1 MDLVLK
7 NKDKL
12 ETRSHKHEANVPDF
26 NEISVLHQD
35 EGMIVVNKPSGIPVH
50 PTGRFYY
57 NSVTEVVKLQE
68 NIPDLFP
75 CYRLDR
81 LTSGVLVLCKS
92 SEMAGK
98 FQKRIREST
107 MAKEYLAR
115 VKGKFPQQVIECN
128 EPVANIVPKKGF
140 TYGTGV
146 KKEALTIFE
155 GLKYNSELDESI
167 VLCKPVTGRTH
178 QIRIHLNLLGFPIPN
193 DPLYGPSASSI
204 RQSITAS
211 KNVTEEQFD
220 QLVKEFNADYKSL
233 ATNHFCEEC
242 GYQVF
247 SDENPKD
254 LIIYLHAY
262 KYYAN
267 DGEWKFEAPPPEWA
281 NI

>member
-1 MDLVLK
+1 M
-7 NKDKL
+7 
-12 ETRSHKHEANVPDF
+12 
-26 NEISVLHQD
+26 
-35 EGMIVVNKPSGIPVH
+35 
-50 PTGRFYY
+50 
-57 NSVTEVVKLQE
+57 
-68 NIPDLFP
+68 
-75 CYRLDR
+75 
-81 LTSGVLVLCKS
+81 
-92 SEMAGK
+92 
-98 FQKRIREST
+98 
-107 MAKEYLAR
+107 
-115 VKGKFPQQVIECN
+115 
-128 EPVANIVPKKGF
+128 
-140 TYGTGV
+140 
-146 KKEALTIFE
+146 
-155 GLKYNSELDESI
+155 
-167 VLCKPVTGRTH
+167 
-178 QIRIHLNLLGFPIPN
+178 GFPIPN

-233 ATNHFCEEC
+233 TTNHFCDEC